1 MRKISTQDPGVLLAL
16 QRDRDQEAASERKLL
31 RLLQE
36 TRDKHHALSETKS
49 QLKEMADLP
58 KTKRRAL
65 FDVEQALEAKRAVK
79 AFSLWELGDGRPRGG
94 GAAGAKARHQV
105 LDRLA
110 RLGEG
115 ISPAQRNDYASF
127 KEAWD
132 NKMLE
137 QHGAGWPALFASWS
151 QRLLDAHAGGDRAA
165 FSAFVHD
172 ETKRC
177 FGDEVAL
184 VVP

>member
-1 MRKISTQDPGVLLAL
+1 M
-16 QRDRDQEAASERKLL
+16 
-31 RLLQE
+31 
-36 TRDKHHALSETKS
+36 
-49 QLKEMADLP
+49 
-58 KTKRRAL
+58 
-65 FDVEQALEAKRAVK
+65 K
-79 AFSLWELGDGRPRGG
+79 AFSLSELGEGRRSCG
-94 GAAGAKARHQV
+94 GAAGAKARHHV

-115 ISPAQRNDYASF
+115 ISPGQRNDFAWF

-132 NKMLE
+132 KKMLDE
-137 QHGAGWPALFASWS
+137 HGAGWPALFASWS
-151 QRLLDAHAGGDRAA
+151 QRLVEGHEQGNRAA

-177 FGDEVAL
+177 FGHEVAL

>member
-1 MRKISTQDPGVLLAL
+1 M
-16 QRDRDQEAASERKLL
+16 
-31 RLLQE
+31 
-36 TRDKHHALSETKS
+36 
-49 QLKEMADLP
+49 
-58 KTKRRAL
+58 
-65 FDVEQALEAKRAVK
+65 DVEQALEAKRACK
-79 AFSLWELGDGRPRGG
+79 AFSLSELGEGRPRGG
-94 GAAGAKARHQV
+94 GAAGAKTRHQV

-115 ISPAQRNDYASF
+115 ISPSQRNDYAWF

-132 NKMLE
+132 KKMLE

-151 QRLLDAHAGGDRAA
+151 QRLLDAHAQGDRAA

-172 ETKRC
+172 ETMRC

>member
-1 MRKISTQDPGVLLAL
+1 M
-16 QRDRDQEAASERKLL
+16 
-31 RLLQE
+31 
-36 TRDKHHALSETKS
+36 
-49 QLKEMADLP
+49 
-58 KTKRRAL
+58 
-65 FDVEQALEAKRAVK
+65 DVEQALEAKRAVK
-79 AFSLWELGDGRPRGG
+79 TFSLSDLGDGRRSCGG
-94 GAAGAKARHQV
+94 GAGAKARSQV
-105 LDRLA
+105 LERLA
-110 RLGEG
+110 RLGQG
-115 ISPAQRNDYASF
+115 LSPAQRNDFAWF

-137 QHGAGWPALFASWS
+137 QHGAGWPALFASWA

-165 FSAFVHD
+165 FSVFVHD